1 MTLLILLCLKSKSH
15 NVEIHSISYGSLNLL
30 NALFSQDEVPES
42 LQLIH
47 EWTADFSHD
56 HKLIELATPLQ
67 VLIPKQYKAA
77 SEFCKMSGLLCSYGL
92 YQVRKEM
99 Y

>member
-1 MTLLILLCLKSKSH
+1 MTLLILLCLKPKSH
-15 NVEIHSISYGSLNLL
+15 NSIRYGSLNLL
-30 NALFSQDEVPES
+30 NILFSQDEVPES

-47 EWTADFSHD
+47 DWTVDFSLG

-67 VLIPKQYKAA
+67 VLTPKQYKAA

-92 YQVRKEM
+92 YQVRTDM